1 MGGSPLCKYVCVYFP
16 GSATIF
22 FRYCSITTEDWNRIG
37 FRPSISR
44 LAIQL
49 LQKFFSEKG
58 KKFSMSVTSV
68 CATIPKSLS
77 SNDVK
82 QQLFIHPYY
91 KLYPPHHHL
100 NFFVDKLLLLYQRA
114 SYRVDIQLELFEIN
128 SHRYIVV
135 I

>member
-1 MGGSPLCKYVCVYFP
+1 MGSEVQANLSAAHIIHFIYYLFLCTSNSYQL
-16 GSATIF
+16 
-22 FRYCSITTEDWNRIG
+22 FRTEYQDLRKIISITTEDWNRIG

-44 LAIQL
+44 LAIQ

-82 QQLFIHPYY
+82 QQLFYSS
-91 KLYPPHHHL
+91 
-100 NFFVDKLLLLYQRA
+100 LL
-114 SYRVDIQLELFEIN
+114 
-128 SHRYIVV
+128 
-135 I
+135 